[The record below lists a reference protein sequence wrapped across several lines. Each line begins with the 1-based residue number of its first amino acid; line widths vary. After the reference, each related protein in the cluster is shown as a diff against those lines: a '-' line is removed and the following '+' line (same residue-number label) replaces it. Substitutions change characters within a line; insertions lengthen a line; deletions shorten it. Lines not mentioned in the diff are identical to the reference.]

1 MGQSSSFG
9 RFLKITK
16 CKNGFTWEKG
26 GYRSPSLENTSPN
39 LPWFSRRFWGGIQ
52 LGIFNAWIQQSGL
65 YLIHFLHLNLCNA
78 LLYSQTKKSDS
89 VMIFLKQSGYPNLER
104 HWKVIQ
110 RSFINCTLYE
120 DKILETR
127 KFFVYFVKPLPNL
140 NFDFDHQICHSL

>member
-16 CKNGFTWEKG
+16 CKKGFTWGKG

-65 YLIHFLHLNLCNA
+65 YLIHCFTVESLECPFILA
-78 LLYSQTKKSDS
+78 SI
-89 VMIFLKQSGYPNLER
+89 MIFLKQSGFPNLER
-104 HWKVIQ
+104 HWKIIQ